1 MSYYEAAKKTDATMR
16 KVRVVPQSK
25 YVGLDIERALSEA
38 YDDYGYVLDFMKED
52 NNYVVLYLK
61 ERDS

>member
-1 MSYYEAAKKTDATMR
+1 MR
-16 KVRVVPQSK
+16 KVRVIPQSK